1 MNAKVDT
8 QDSKLDGLKLTA
20 AAVIAGAGLAGFYFF
35 PDQHLLVR
43 VLGLLVVFAIAIAL
57 AMTTA
62 RGRSLWQFMQD
73 TRMEVRKVVWPGRSE
88 TTQTT
93 LLVVAMVFVV
103 ALLLW
108 LYDSLLGWLI
118 RLLTGQGA

>member
-8 QDSKLDGLKLTA
+8 QETKLDGPKLTVA
-20 AAVIAGAGLAGFYFF
+20 ALVAAGGLAGFYLF

-43 VLGLLVVFAIAIAL
+43 VVGLLVVLGVAAAIAL
-57 AMTTA
+57 TTA
-62 RGRSLWQFMQD
+62 RGRGLLQFLAD
-73 TRMEVRKVVWPGRSE
+73 TRMEGRKVVWPGRTE

-93 LLVVAMVFVV
+93 LLVVGMVFIV

-108 LYDSLLGWLI
+108 LYDSLLGWLL

>member
-8 QDSKLDGLKLTA
+8 QETKLDGPKLTVA
-20 AAVIAGAGLAGFYFF
+20 ALIAAAGLAGFYFF

-43 VLGLLVVFAIAIAL
+43 VIGMLVMFGIAAAL
-57 AMTTA
+57 ALTTA
-62 RGRSLWQFMQD
+62 RGRGLWQFMQD
-73 TRMEVRKVVWPGRSE
+73 TRMEVRKVVWPGRTE

>member
-8 QDSKLDGLKLTA
+8 EDSKLDGLKLTA

-43 VLGLLVVFAIAIAL
+43 VVGLLAVFGIAAALGL
-57 AMTTA
+57 TSTP
-62 RGRSLWQFMQD
+62 GRNLWQFMQD
-73 TRMEVRKVVWPGRSE
+73 TRMEVRKVVWPGRTE
-88 TTQTT
+88 TAQTT
-93 LLVVAMVFVV
+93 LLVVGMVFVV

>member
-8 QDSKLDGLKLTA
+8 EESKMDGPKLTVA
-20 AAVIAGAGLAGFYFF
+20 ALIAGAGLAGFYFF

-43 VLGLLVVFAIAIAL
+43 VIGLLVVLGVAAGLAL
-57 AMTTA
+57 TTD
-62 RGRSLWQFMQD
+62 RGRALWQFMQD

-93 LLVVAMVFVV
+93 LLVVGMVFIV

-118 RLLTGQGA
+118 RWLTGQGA

>member
-8 QDSKLDGLKLTA
+8 EDSKLDRLKLTA

-43 VLGLLVVFAIAIAL
+43 VVGLLAVFGIAAALGL
-57 AMTTA
+57 TSTP
-62 RGRSLWQFMQD
+62 GRNLWQFMQD
-73 TRMEVRKVVWPGRSE
+73 TRMEVRKVVWPGRTE
-88 TTQTT
+88 TAQTT
-93 LLVVAMVFVV
+93 LLVVSMVFVV

>member
-1 MNAKVDT
+1 MNGKVET
-8 QDSKLDGLKLTA
+8 QETKADGLKLGLA
-20 AAVIAGAGLAGFYFF
+20 ALVAAGGLAGFYFL

-43 VLGLLVVFAIAIAL
+43 VVGLLVVLGIAVAL
-57 AMTTA
+57 ALTTV
-62 RGRSLWQFMQD
+62 RGRGLWQFAQD
-73 TRMEVRKVVWPGRSE
+73 TRMEVRKVVWPGRTE

-118 RLLTGQGA
+118 RWLTGQGA

>member
-1 MNAKVDT
+1 M
-8 QDSKLDGLKLTA
+8 TA
-20 AAVIAGAGLAGFYFF
+20 PEISVAV
-35 PDQHLLVR
+35 
-43 VLGLLVVFAIAIAL
+43 
-57 AMTTA
+57 
-62 RGRSLWQFMQD
+62 S
-73 TRMEVRKVVWPGRSE
+73 VRKVVWPGRTE

-93 LLVVAMVFVV
+93 LLVVVMVFVV